1 MLDLVGNPKT
11 EAHIIF
17 QVLKDILTI
26 CLKEAHGSKFTSLA
40 MPALG
45 TGFLRYPADMA
56 ATATLE
62 ALESFVENNPKTKLK
77 DISVIVY
84 YKDTDSYKV

>member
-1 MLDLVGNPKT
+1 M
-11 EAHIIF
+11 
-17 QVLKDILTI
+17 KDILTM
-26 CLKEAHGSKFTSLA
+26 CLKEAQDSKFTSLA

-45 TGFLRYPADMA
+45 TGYLHYPADIA
-56 ATATLE
+56 ATTTLE
-62 ALESFVENNPKTKLK
+62 ALESFMENNPGTKLK